1 MYPTIHII
9 LPSYAVLA
17 VIGGLSAMLFIYFRI
32 EKFNLPF
39 LDFLKMFGL
48 SVIFGFLGSR
58 VIYIFSRIPWLI
70 NNFSVRH
77 LISTVLSGGLVFYG
91 GLLGVLFSI
100 YYYCKRHNIAS
111 SNIFNLIAPAI
122 PLFHAFGRIGCFMSG
137 CCYGIE
143 LSSPV
148 TLFGVITFNRL
159 PTQIIEAV
167 FEFVL
172 FIIILLLQRKEK
184 CHDYLKAYLMPYA
197 VFRFIIEFFRGDAV
211 RGFFFGFSTSQIISI
226 AILTFYIAKKIKE
239 KIHNRK
245 VESI

>member
-1 MYPTIHII
+1 MCPTIHII

-17 VIGGLSAMLFIYFRI
+17 VIGGLSAILFIYLRI

-48 SVIFGFLGSR
+48 SIVFGFLGSR
-58 VIYIFSRIPWLI
+58 AIYIFSRIPWLI
-70 NNFSVRH
+70 NNFSARH
-77 LISTVLSGGLVFYG
+77 LISTILSGGIVFYG
-91 GLLGVLFSI
+91 GLFGVLFGI
-100 YYYCKRHNIAS
+100 YCYCKRHDIAS
-111 SNIFNLIAPAI
+111 SNIYTLIAPAI

-143 LSSPV
+143 LNSPV

-184 CHDYLKAYLMPYA
+184 CRDYLKVYLIPYA
-197 VFRFIIEFFRGDAV
+197 IFRFIIEFFRGDTV
-211 RGFFFGFSTSQIISI
+211 RGFFFGLSTSQIISI
-226 AILTFYIAKKIKE
+226 AILTFYIAKIIKE